1 MRLYVEF
8 DINNFEAW
16 SGAVD
21 TKNRIIEEGKAE
33 AFNSLV
39 EDIFPDGCTETE
51 MNDFLWFDDEQIFD
65 MLGIV
70 EEEEEEE
77 TDFSQYEDFDSFCES
92 FNGCCGCPFQH
103 LHGGKCEE
111 HFEEMKK

>member
-1 MRLYVEF
+1 MTITYEL
-8 DINNFEAW
+8 DLNSFEAW

-21 TKNRIIEEGKAE
+21 TKNKIIEEGKAE

-51 MNDFLWFDDEQIFD
+51 MNDFLWFDDDQIFD

-70 EEEEEEE
+70 EEEELEE
-77 TDFSQYEDFDSFCES
+77 D
-92 FNGCCGCPFQH
+92 
-103 LHGGKCEE
+103 
-111 HFEEMKK
+111 

>member
-1 MRLYVEF
+1 MGVKEVKVMKLYVEF

-51 MNDFLWFDDEQIFD
+51 MNDFLWFDDEYIFEL
-65 MLGIV
+65 LGISDD
-70 EEEEEEE
+70 EEEE
-77 TDFSQYEDFDSFCES
+77 D
-92 FNGCCGCPFQH
+92 
-103 LHGGKCEE
+103 
-111 HFEEMKK
+111 

>member
-21 TKNRIIEEGKAE
+21 TKNRIIEEGKADL
-33 AFNSLV
+33 FNAIV

-103 LHGGKCEE
+103 THGGKCEE
-111 HFEEMKK
+111 LFEEMKK